1 MGIINDAKS
10 IFIIML
16 GLVALGLVLNSPN
29 SDKLAQ
35 TGFGG
40 TNTILKTLQL
50 R

>member
-1 MGIINDAKS
+1 MLADFKS
-10 IFIIML
+10 IVVIIL

-40 TNTILKTLQL
+40 SNTILRTLQL